1 MEPSSQEDE
10 AFKALL
16 RPIQDITRNWN
27 IDLSLVSFGLGN
39 H

>member
-1 MEPSSQEDE
+1 METSQEDE
-10 AFKALL
+10 NFKALL
-16 RPIQDITRNWN
+16 KPIQDITRNWN